1 MKINYLFTSIVALAL
16 LAACDNNP
24 QRINSNQ
31 NVSYNNLNN
40 CSDIEYD
47 KFGNQYCDNDDD
59 YRRKRHSTSSYSSFN
74 KRNTTTSKSFI
85 TKKNNSYKY
94 KPSTRSS
101 YSKSYSR
108 PSRSR

>member
-40 CSDIEYD
+40 KKYD
-47 KFGNQYCDNDDD
+47 NCLYTYIFK
-59 YRRKRHSTSSYSSFN
+59 
-74 KRNTTTSKSFI
+74 
-85 TKKNNSYKY
+85 
-94 KPSTRSS
+94 
-101 YSKSYSR
+101 
-108 PSRSR
+108 

>member
-47 KFGNQYCDNDDD
+47 KFGNQYCDDDD

>member
-40 CSDIEYD
+40 CSDINSGYES
-47 KFGNQYCDNDDD
+47 
-59 YRRKRHSTSSYSSFN
+59 RVSHS
-74 KRNTTTSKSFI
+74 KPIQTTTL
-85 TKKNNSYKY
+85 
-94 KPSTRSS
+94 
-101 YSKSYSR
+101 
-108 PSRSR
+108 